1 LRPATNCSAKAKAAE
16 LRSAAKA
23 ELTQAPDSVARRLA
37 LQVFDF
43 DFFFF
48 FFAMTLS
55 TLPLTCNNNDFSD
68 MNTR

>member
-1 LRPATNCSAKAKAAE
+1 
-16 LRSAAKA
+16 
-23 ELTQAPDSVARRLA
+23 LTQAPDSVARRLA